1 MCRELQL
8 RNLEYVQPVE
18 LPVSYKGVRL
28 DCGYRIDLIV
38 GNRVLIELKSVQEIL
53 SAHEAQ

>member
-8 RNLEYVQPVE
+8 RNLEYVQQVE
-18 LPVSYKGVRL
+18 LPISYKGVRL

-38 GNRVLIELKSVQEIL
+38 GNRVLIELKSVQEIW
-53 SAHEAQ
+53 SVHEAQ